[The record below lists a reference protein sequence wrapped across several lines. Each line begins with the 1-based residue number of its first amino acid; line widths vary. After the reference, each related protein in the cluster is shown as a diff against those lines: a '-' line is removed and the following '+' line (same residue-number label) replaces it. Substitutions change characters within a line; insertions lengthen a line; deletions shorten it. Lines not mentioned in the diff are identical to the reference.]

1 MKGLLKNNLYTTLTN
16 AKIFSAVMALFG
28 IIVVTMS
35 HKVPELIINYI
46 LAVMIGFSFNSLE
59 NMYKENSSK
68 WLKYKLTA
76 PVRRA
81 DIVKSFFISQL
92 LWLIVGSALSGT
104 IIILSVLLHGYPF
117 DRNTDIFML
126 FVVGIGISLFM
137 TAFFIPLFF
146 LSNEERAGICLVL
159 SVFFSIGII
168 LGLIVLLNALFP
180 SPMNTLQIILAGA
193 SILVCAVLAFIL
205 SYLLTV
211 RIFNRKEY

>member
-1 MKGLLKNNLYTTLTN
+1 MKGLLKNNLYATLTN

>member
-1 MKGLLKNNLYTTLTN
+1 
-16 AKIFSAVMALFG
+16 
-28 IIVVTMS
+28 
-35 HKVPELIINYI
+35 
-46 LAVMIGFSFNSLE
+46 MIGFSFNSLE